1 MNKSYSTVLELSFT
15 SWRRVMNAARAFPHI
30 QKNLVHFG
38 AINEATY
45 SAIYLDRRFVV
56 PQIAQRT
63 CAAKTIQSPGDAI
76 DAVTK
81 NAPFAFGGRQYRAAF
96 RR

>member
-1 MNKSYSTVLELSFT
+1 MQRAPFHTFRKISF
-15 SWRRVMNAARAFPHI
+15 
-30 QKNLVHFG
+30 NL
-38 AINEATY
+38 APSMKTTY

-63 CAAKTIQSPGDAI
+63 CAAKTMQSPGDAI

-81 NAPFAFGGRQYRAAF
+81 NAPFGFGGRQYRAAF